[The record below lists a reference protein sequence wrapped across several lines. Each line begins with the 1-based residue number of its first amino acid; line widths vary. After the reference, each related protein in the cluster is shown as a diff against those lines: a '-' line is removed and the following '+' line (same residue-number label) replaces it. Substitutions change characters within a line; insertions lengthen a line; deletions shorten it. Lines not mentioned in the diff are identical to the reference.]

1 VQTANQTTG
10 RLNAPIHGGPT
21 PKPEVANMSKSFVIK
36 IEKKRERNPLGA
48 FQERKQIMRDRRNR
62 RPKDAR
68 RQREHFDH

>member
-1 VQTANQTTG
+1 
-10 RLNAPIHGGPT
+10 
-21 PKPEVANMSKSFVIK
+21 MSKSFTIK